1 VQGHF
6 LPDIVK
12 APLLRNKLNFSED
25 VIAWIHVCPKCLTPN
40 LKWLNQICFTVPPNR
55 KIVC

>member
-1 VQGHF
+1 MSDERVWKNFRPRVQGHF

-25 VIAWIHVCPKCLTPN
+25 VIA
-40 LKWLNQICFTVPPNR
+40 
-55 KIVC
+55 